1 MGLSGNPVNRSIL
14 PTCSHGFARVVWGD
28 AKGVTLAIAL
38 MLGSA
43 LLVGVLAGCVGIGGI
58 LLPPALVYLGG
69 LDFHLA
75 TATSMWA
82 FLFSGVGGTFAYV
95 RHRNVDWR
103 MVAWLGASI
112 VPTAYVGA
120 WANVTLPESVLM
132 VVLALFLVVTGAV
145 SLLWSPVAEPVRH
158 FEAPTLLAVGAF
170 VGFGS
175 ALTGTG
181 GPILLVPILLLL
193 RTPVRMAVGAG
204 MAISLAVTSSSTVGY
219 VYYGSVDFVLG
230 TALGLATAGGV
241 VAGARIAH
249 AARVA
254 MLQRVVAAV
263 ILCTGLLIAA
273 QTVW

>member
-1 MGLSGNPVNRSIL
+1 
-14 PTCSHGFARVVWGD
+14 
-28 AKGVTLAIAL
+28 VTLALVL
-38 MLGSA
+38 MLFSA
-43 LLVGVLAGCVGIGGI
+43 LLVGVLAGCVGIGGV
-58 LLPPALVYLGG
+58 LLPPALVYVGG
-69 LDFHLA
+69 LDLHLA

-82 FLFSGVGGTFAYV
+82 FLFSGTGGTFTYL
-95 RHRNVDWR
+95 RRRNVDWR
-103 MVAWLGASI
+103 MVGWLGAGI
-112 VPTAYVGA
+112 VPTAFMGA
-120 WANVTLPESVLM
+120 WANVTLPGSVLM
-132 VVLALFLVVTGAV
+132 GILALLLVVTGAV
-145 SLLWSPVAEPVRH
+145 SLLWSPVAERVRH
-158 FEAPTLLAVGAF
+158 FEAPTLLAVGAV

-204 MAISLAVTSSSTVGY
+204 MAISLAVTISSTVGY

-230 TALGLATAGGV
+230 TALGLVAVVGV

-254 MLQRVVAAV
+254 TLQRVVAAA

-273 QTVW
+273 QTLW